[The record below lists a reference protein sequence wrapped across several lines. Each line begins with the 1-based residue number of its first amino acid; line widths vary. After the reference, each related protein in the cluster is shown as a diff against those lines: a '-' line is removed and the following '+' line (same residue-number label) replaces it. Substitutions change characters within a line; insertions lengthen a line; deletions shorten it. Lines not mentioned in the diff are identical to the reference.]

1 MLHVIGLLT
10 KLKESGDK
18 EFIKIDKIVVFL
30 PPSISLFPIM
40 SSKLKLLDYFIG
52 SIRK

>member
-30 PPSISLFPIM
+30 PPSYQSL
-40 SSKLKLLDYFIG
+40 SDYEQQAQT
-52 SIRK
+52 S